1 MKNETLVYFKVE
13 SKSNPFGLRPARNQ
27 APKREHLS
35 KRQALDNKAF
45 SGRVNRDKKA
55 HRELD
60 KLF

>member
-1 MKNETLVYFKVE
+1 MKTYETTEFFKV
-13 SKSNPFGLRPARNQ
+13 ARNI

-55 HRELD
+55 NRELN

>member
-1 MKNETLVYFKVE
+1 MKSEAVVYNKVE

-35 KRQALDNKAF
+35 KRDAWSNKQF

-55 HRELD
+55 NGELN